1 MRTLPQ
7 APNLDYLK
15 QQAKDLL
22 AALREEDPSAILS
35 KAQRALA
42 QQYGLRT
49 WIELRA
55 EVERVRSKSKSF
67 DRHTAAL
74 VSKAFDLGDLIEA
87 PVLVQSDVMGPWVRV
102 ITGSGSWYAH
112 AVLDWVD
119 DAQAEEA
126 VRLMDAARAAG
137 IRAPSAL
144 RTKAGALV
152 EEAGEHRWRV
162 DEWID
167 LGPTIVN
174 PVSKAVAFKAGELL
188 ATLHGL
194 DLEPKSGV
202 NPWLAAKPRSAED
215 WERILDVVREKKVSW
230 APVFE
235 EALPAILDISVAHV
249 DPPTE
254 GLLWTHTDFQPPTTH
269 LGQDG
274 SLTPMG
280 WEFAGAI
287 TPAWHLGMVLD
298 SWCAKPDEGTNHA
311 VAKPLLDGYKSVAG
325 SVPDLDVSIF
335 SPVITAWLNWLVSRM
350 NYALQDE
357 DAEKRQTAEREVR
370 NMLAFPHDCQR
381 FQRLL
386 HAASAP

>member
-22 AALREEDPSAILS
+22 AALREEDPSATLS

-42 QQYGLRT
+42 QQYGFRT
-49 WIELRA
+49 WTELRA
-55 EVERVRSKSKSF
+55 EVERVRSKPQTF
-67 DRHTAAL
+67 DRHTVEL
-74 VSKAFDLGDLIEA
+74 VSKAFDLGELIES
-87 PVLVQSDVMGPWVRV
+87 PVLVQSDVMGPWVRLT
-102 ITGSGSWYAH
+102 TGSGSWYAH

-119 DAQAEEA
+119 VVQAEEA
-126 VRLMDAARAAG
+126 VRLMDAARATG
-137 IRAPSAL
+137 IRAPNAL

-152 EEAGEHRWRV
+152 EEAGEYRWRV

-174 PVSKAVAFKAGELL
+174 PVSKSIAFRAGELL

-194 DLEPKSGV
+194 GLEPKSGMS
-202 NPWLAAKPRSAED
+202 PWLAAKPRSGED
-215 WERILDVVREKKVSW
+215 WERILDVVREENASW
-230 APVFE
+230 APALE
-235 EALPAILDISVAHV
+235 EALPAILDISTAHI
-249 DPPTE
+249 DPPTD
-254 GLLWTHTDFQPPTTH
+254 GLILTHTDFQPPTTH

-274 SLTPMG
+274 SLMPMG

-287 TPAWHLGMVLD
+287 TPACHLGMVLD
-298 SWCAKPDEGTNHA
+298 SWCAKPDEGTNYA

-335 SPVITAWLNWLVSRM
+335 SPVISAWLNWMVSRM
-350 NYALQDE
+350 NYALQDG
-357 DAEKRQTAEREVR
+357 DKRQTAEREVR
-370 NMLAFPHDCQR
+370 NMLAFPHDRQR
-381 FQRLL
+381 FERLL
-386 HAASAP
+386 HAAGAP